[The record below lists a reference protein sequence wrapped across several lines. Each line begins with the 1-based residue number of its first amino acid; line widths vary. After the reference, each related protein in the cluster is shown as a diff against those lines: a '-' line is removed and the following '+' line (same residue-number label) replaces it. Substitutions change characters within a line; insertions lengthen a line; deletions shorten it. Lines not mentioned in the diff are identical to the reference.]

1 MAKGT
6 SKPTTT
12 QTTTSKPI
20 EQKPLPDPTKYTER
34 SSKESTTTKIQE

>member
-12 QTTTSKPI
+12 QKPI
-20 EQKPLPDPTKYTER
+20 VQKPLPDPTKYTER
-34 SSKESTTTKIQE
+34 SAKESTTTKIQE